1 MKKWMQKGSAIL
13 LAAALLT
20 GPAVMA
26 AAAAEDSQTDRLK
39 IAVLSDTHYLSP
51 SLIKGTADFEEQLN
65 GGDRKMFA
73 EGDAFLNA
81 MLDTVQADDPDVL
94 LISGDL
100 TKDGERE
107 SHEALAAKLEQFE
120 QQTGTQVYLVPGNH
134 DLNNANATNF
144 NTEDGAA
151 VPATRTTQQD
161 FREIY
166 GDLVYDDDTVIA
178 SFTPAAG
185 KQGGGLSYVA
195 RPKDGF
201 TIIAIDSARYSADNT
216 DSGTEEHET
225 SGAVGP
231 ELESW
236 IVSQVA
242 AAKQRGDTVI
252 GIQHHGVV
260 AHFDMEPDLLPDFL
274 VNDYE
279 RLAQVYAD
287 AGMSYIFTGHMH
299 ANDIAAVTTAS
310 GNTLYDIETGS
321 LLTYPSPARAVT
333 ITRDIDGRTVNE
345 SMEIHTYTGVGPIT
359 FINPATGEEQT
370 IEDISAYGKAQ
381 GFSSEALTNAA
392 NSFLHGYYDQIAA
405 TGSRAALENLIGSLL
420 NGGQPLPINQALEI
434 VLPMLITATE
444 PTEGEDFSVYYRD
457 GAVHIDWL
465 GEDNGLRLLITT
477 DGIADTLDYV
487 FSTADQL
494 MVEKSTL
501 DRVIRDAVEEIAAVE
516 VARDGDTAKTLLDYV
531 NFIYQRHLGGEDSQ
545 EQPQWAQ
552 DARALLA
559 SGELTDQL
567 IDLLIHHVSN
577 LLNILLDEMDFTAFT
592 GITGVTLEGGK
603 AGLAVDPNR
612 TPLLTVGN
620 DHSDEILGFALMIA
634 VCNWG
639 TEIPDGYSM
648 KDLLDNAG
656 TLLESLGIGSIN
668 LDVESLLKDLINGTP
683 DKEGLLT
690 AELRGELT
698 GFIER
703 AADSMGTDS
712 NYPEDNDTTITTAW
726 QLPMDRTALDQA
738 IAGAEAID
746 LERYTAETAQAVR
759 DALDAAKA
767 LPLTATQA
775 EIDSAAAALQNAV
788 ASLVEKT
795 DSTTEP
801 ENPSDTTDPEEPDS
815 DGAPSPDGNTTQTP
829 DHTTQ
834 APDSGAANTPD
845 TGDSLAIPFTVMLLS
860 GAVALAL
867 LRRKK

>member
-81 MLDTVQADDPDVL
+81 MLDTVRADDPDVL

-144 NTEDGAA
+144 NTEDGIA

-178 SFTPAAG
+178 SFTPGAS

-279 RLAQVYAD
+279 RLTQVYAD

-321 LLTYPSPARAVT
+321 LLTYPSPARAVI
-333 ITRDIDGRTVNE
+333 ITRDIEGRTVNE

-531 NFIYQRHLGGEDSQ
+531 NFIYQRHLGGEDSR

-656 TLLESLGIGSIN
+656 ALLESLGIGSIN

-698 GFIER
+698 GLIER
-703 AADSMGTDS
+703 VADSMGTDS

-738 IAGAEAID
+738 IADAEAID
-746 LERYTAETAQAVR
+746 LDRYTAETAQAVR

-775 EIDSAAAALQNAV
+775 EIDSAADALQNAV